1 MSSAPGNGHRR
12 EGIPE
17 ALSRGRTE
25 SVPESSADAGPP
37 TDEAAWPFLEVAAA
51 RRRAEEAPSTL
62 ESLRALPLRPSE
74 GWLTLGLVILMAMTL
89 AWSVDDPR
97 WILGRSDL
105 TDFLAP
111 VAALGVLW
119 GFLSAK
125 AGWPRWVAHLLGA
138 VAAALIVPIAI
149 GSVLAPDGW
158 ILSWFEATAR
168 STVAAYL
175 DLARRGQTVTQQYG
189 HFMLAL
195 GLLCWATGQYMGYVT
210 FHHRRPLNAVIL
222 GGILLVA
229 SMSITIREQL
239 PFLVIFSVAALLL
252 LVRTHTFEERAS
264 WLRRRIGD
272 PVSLGSFY
280 MRGGTTFVTAA
291 VLGALLLTVTAS
303 SAPLAGAWTGVDQQ
317 IIDWGQQIQR
327 FLPCC
332 GAGTRINGVSFGP
345 NADIGA
351 VWFTQNTPAVAIKRS
366 PGDKTDY
373 YWAAATYNTF
383 NLNGWSRGSDT
394 EIARKANQPLLKDT
408 LEGAFPPSAKKSV
421 SFNVSALAYRDDV
434 LLTPTVP
441 LRTMGSISEDVDTR
455 VFVLAGG
462 SYLLSVVS
470 DQHENYKVSVDV
482 PTVGD
487 TGINENLLRA
497 AGTDYPTEVKALY
510 LSYPKEAIGA
520 NARALLKEIEP
531 SVEQD
536 TPYDWALATQEYL
549 RSDAFHYDTDVR
561 RFNCS
566 GNVVECFARD
576 RYGFCQY
583 FATEMAI
590 LLRSKGIPT
599 RMVQGFL
606 PGERD
611 ASGANELLTYAS
623 SHAWVQV
630 YFPGVGWVNF
640 DPTKGQ
646 GVVIPLPAGPAVLP
660 RPSASPLAVPSGSL
674 DREQDPN
681 LRSPRGGAAGPAD
694 AGGPSSPGSLPFVIV
709 GLLLAAAIG
718 GLAFLAYRRGPR
730 GPAQP
735 DSVYEGVVRL
745 AARLGFAPRA
755 TQTVYEYAGALGEE
769 LPGARPSLQVVA
781 QAKVEVA
788 YGHRVLGQ
796 DRISALRE
804 AQRRLRVTLLRLLFR
819 RRRWRGSR

>member
-1 MSSAPGNGHRR
+1 M
-12 EGIPE
+12 
-17 ALSRGRTE
+17 
-25 SVPESSADAGPP
+25 
-37 TDEAAWPFLEVAAA
+37 
-51 RRRAEEAPSTL
+51 
-62 ESLRALPLRPSE
+62 
-74 GWLTLGLVILMAMTL
+74 
-89 AWSVDDPR
+89 
-97 WILGRSDL
+97 
-105 TDFLAP
+105 
-111 VAALGVLW
+111 
-119 GFLSAK
+119 
-125 AGWPRWVAHLLGA
+125 
-138 VAAALIVPIAI
+138 
-149 GSVLAPDGW
+149 
-158 ILSWFEATAR
+158 
-168 STVAAYL
+168 
-175 DLARRGQTVTQQYG
+175 
-189 HFMLAL
+189 
-195 GLLCWATGQYMGYVT
+195 
-210 FHHRRPLNAVIL
+210 
-222 GGILLVA
+222 
-229 SMSITIREQL
+229 
-239 PFLVIFSVAALLL
+239 
-252 LVRTHTFEERAS
+252 
-264 WLRRRIGD
+264 
-272 PVSLGSFY
+272 
-280 MRGGTTFVTAA
+280 
-291 VLGALLLTVTAS
+291 
-303 SAPLAGAWTGVDQQ
+303 
-317 IIDWGQQIQR
+317 
-327 FLPCC
+327 
-332 GAGTRINGVSFGP
+332 
-345 NADIGA
+345 
-351 VWFTQNTPAVAIKRS
+351 
-366 PGDKTDY
+366 
-373 YWAAATYNTF
+373 
-383 NLNGWSRGSDT
+383 
-394 EIARKANQPLLKDT
+394 
-408 LEGAFPPSAKKSV
+408 

-520 NARALLKEIEP
+520 NARAVLKEIEP

-709 GLLLAAAIG
+709 GLMLAGAIG

-796 DRISALRE
+796 DRISALRGSAANHDRHIGDRLQSR
-804 AQRRLRVTLLRLLFR
+804 AQHQTIHVRQHQIEDDQIRSSLFQERPGIGARLRYPDTVPAAFEGIYQRLGDRVIILDEHNCGCALALRLNDHGYLVPEMDLR
-819 RRRWRGSR
+819 RVLPIRKGSCDGPRA